1 MHSPSHTNDEYL
13 DLSFKAIVEQ
23 SITGIYVI
31 QDELFVYSNET
42 WANFFGRSRDEVV
55 GQPLQDFV
63 PPPFR
68 ERTLTLYRERI
79 AGKIDSVRYITPA
92 IHKYGHIVQLEVHG
106 SRMAYRGRPA
116 VMGVG
121 IDVTEQARREEE
133 LRQARTDLQQ
143 LAAHINQERERQRA
157 LFARELHDVLG
168 GLLASIKMN
177 TQRIQRRVDD
187 PALREISTDLMQI
200 TRQAIQSVREMSEEL
215 RPSVLDHLGL
225 ASAMQRELRQFA
237 ARHALQCHWESL
249 GALDGLEIDRAT
261 SVFRIFQE
269 ALINIAKHAFAKQVF
284 VSLRQDAPNQLSLEI
299 RDDGV
304 GLAAGPHRSD
314 ARGLL
319 GMKERARELGGTLDL
334 RCVPGAGTNLHLSIP
349 VTP

>member
-1 MHSPSHTNDEYL
+1 
-13 DLSFKAIVEQ
+13 
-23 SITGIYVI
+23 
-31 QDELFVYSNET
+31 
-42 WANFFGRSRDEVV
+42 
-55 GQPLQDFV
+55 
-63 PPPFR
+63 
-68 ERTLTLYRERI
+68 
-79 AGKIDSVRYITPA
+79 
-92 IHKYGHIVQLEVHG
+92 
-106 SRMAYRGRPA
+106 MAYRGRPA

-121 IDVTEQARREEE
+121 IDVTEQTLREEE
-133 LRQARTDLQQ
+133 LRQARNDLQQ

-177 TQRIQRRVDD
+177 AQRVQRRVSD
-187 PALREISTDLMQI
+187 PALTEIAADLMHM

-215 RPSVLDHLGL
+215 RPSGLDHLGL

-237 ARHALQCHWESL
+237 ARHALQCQWETS
-249 GALDGLEIDRAT
+249 GTLDGLEIDRAT

-269 ALINIAKHAFAKQVF
+269 ALINIAKHAHAGKVW
-284 VSLRQDAPNQLSLEI
+284 VSLRQEEPNQLSLEI

-304 GLAAGPHRSD
+304 GLAPGPHRSD

-334 RCVPGAGTNLHLSIP
+334 ECAPGAGMSLHLSIP